1 MDFLKIVLPAM
12 ILLGI
17 AWAAIAIK
25 MFLKRNGEFR
35 KSCGS
40 QNDSAGK
47 TVRCSCG
54 KSSEDNCHN
63 Q

>member
-1 MDFLKIVLPAM
+1 MKIVLPAM

-35 KSCGS
+35 KSCES
-40 QNDSAGK
+40 QNNSAGK
-47 TVRCSCG
+47 TVSCACG